1 MTGNLYADIIL
12 PLALKGTFTYS
23 VPEHLAPDLKPGKRV
38 VVQFGKKKLYTGIVV
53 RIHNSRPDFE
63 IIKEIAEIVDS
74 APLLNEEVLK
84 YWEWMAGYYM
94 CTPGEVM
101 KAALPSS
108 LYPES
113 ETIIE
118 PDPSFDDFSSLDRPS
133 AKLLSIIIRRKKI
146 KPGNLP
152 PVVDNRNTLKLI
164 NNLISCKAVIAGESL
179 RNAPLKE
186 LEKYV
191 VLAEKFTSNRIEDIL
206 NGLKS
211 APRQKEMLEKYLNIT
226 GYGSGKDIIPVRK
239 TEFTGMEVALAA
251 LTHKNILRVVNLEK
265 RSVQRVTADAVEPEP
280 LTGSQAVAYEEI
292 KSQYSSGK
300 RIFLINGVT
309 SSGKTQLYIHLI
321 KEMLKEGK
329 QVLYLLPEIAL
340 TRQIIDRLKKYFGES
355 TAVYHSRITA
365 RERNAIIRG
374 ITESDPEK
382 RIKLLLG
389 ARSSVLLPFRNPG
402 LIIVDE
408 EHDGSYKQHDPS
420 PRYNARDAAIMLAHF
435 CNAVT
440 ILGSATP
447 SIESYFNA
455 RAGKYGYVELR
466 ERFGKVNL
474 PEIIVVNTREAYRK
488 KLMVSH
494 FSPQLIELIDEAL
507 ANGEQ
512 VLLFRNRRGFSSYLE
527 CGECGWIPVC
537 TQCAV
542 NLTYH
547 REQKRAVCHYC
558 GISVPV
564 PAKCPLCGS
573 FSIETRGF
581 GTEKIEDEIKL
592 LFPQARVARMDQ
604 DTTRKADSFNKI
616 IEDLESG
623 RTDILTG
630 TQMISKGLDI
640 ENLTVVGIL
649 NADSLLNYP
658 DFRAHERAF
667 QMMSQVSGRAG
678 RRNKQGK
685 VVIQVSDPYHRI
697 IQYVMRNDYKAFY
710 LHQAEERKTFNY
722 PPFCRLIRITVKH
735 KKKDILDQ
743 MAGILGQRLRDYFGK
758 RVLGPEY
765 PHVSKIQLWYNKEIL
780 IKIEKEKPVVKAKEH
795 IMNAIESIGNE
806 KGSSSLRIAV
816 DVDPY

>member
-1 MTGNLYADIIL
+1 MKGNLFADIIL
-12 PLALKGTFTYS
+12 PLAVKGTFTYI
-23 VPEHLAPDLKPGKRV
+23 VPDHLASELKTGQRV
-38 VVQFGKKKLYTGIVV
+38 IVQFGKKKLYTGIVF
-53 RIHNSRPDFE
+53 RIHSHRPDLE
-63 IIKEIAEIVDS
+63 MIKEITETVDKV
-74 APLLNEEVLK
+74 PLVNEEVLRF
-84 YWEWMAGYYM
+84 WEWLADYYM

-108 LYPES
+108 FYPES

-118 PDPSFDDFSSLDRPS
+118 ADPSFEDIGSLDRTS
-133 AKLLSIIIRRKKI
+133 AKLLDVIISKKRI

-152 PVVDNRNTLKLI
+152 QKFDNRNTLKLV
-164 NNLISCKAVIAGESL
+164 NNLICHKAVAVGVSL
-179 RNAPLKE
+179 RNAPLME
-186 LEKYV
+186 SEKFV
-191 VLAEKFTSNRIEDIL
+191 VLAEKFTSEWLEEIL
-206 NGLKS
+206 LDLGR
-211 APRQKEMLEKYLNIT
+211 APRQKELLEKYISIT

-239 TEFTGMEVALAA
+239 TEFRGMNAALAA
-251 LTHKNILRVVNLEK
+251 LTDKNILRVVDLEK
-265 RSVQRVTADAVEPEP
+265 KDISKASVIACEPEP
-280 LTGSQAVAYEEI
+280 LTGQQSEAYEAI
-292 KSQYSSGK
+292 KAQYRSGK

-321 KEMLKEGK
+321 KEKLTEGK

-340 TRQIIDRLKKYFGES
+340 TGHVIERLKKYFGEN
-355 TAVYHSRITA
+355 TAVYHSRISA
-365 RERNAIIRG
+365 RERSAIIQG
-374 ITESDPEK
+374 ITENDPSR
-382 RIKLLLG
+382 RINLLLG

-408 EHDGSYKQHDPS
+408 EHDGSYKQDDPA
-420 PRYNARDAAIMLAHF
+420 PRYNARDSAIMLAHF
-435 CNAVT
+435 YNAVT

-447 SIESYFNA
+447 SVESYHNA
-455 RAGKYGYVELR
+455 LSGKYGYVELK
-466 ERFGKVNL
+466 ERYGRVNL
-474 PEIIVVNTREAYRK
+474 PEIIVVNTREAARK

-507 ANGEQ
+507 TNGEQ

-527 CGECGWIPVC
+527 CSECGWIPVC

-564 PAKCPLCGS
+564 PVKCPLCGS

-604 DTTRKADSFNKI
+604 DTTRKTDAFNRI
-616 IEDLESG
+616 IEELESG
-623 RTDILTG
+623 KTDILTG

-678 RRNKQGK
+678 RRKKQGK
-685 VVIQVSDPYHRI
+685 VVIQVSDPHHRV

-710 LHQAEERKTFNY
+710 RYQTEERKTFNY

-735 KKKDILDQ
+735 KRKDVLEQ
-743 MAGILGQRLRDYFGK
+743 MSGLLAERLREYFGK

-765 PHVSKIQLWYNKEIL
+765 PHIPRIQQWYNKVIM
-780 IKIEKEKPVVKAKEH
+780 IKIEKDRPVVKAKEH
-795 IMNAIESIGNE
+795 LLNAIEAVRNE
-806 KGSSSLRIAV
+806 KSASTLRIVV

>member
-12 PLALKGTFTYS
+12 PLALKGTFTYL
-23 VPEHLAPDLKPGKRV
+23 VPERLKPDLKPGQRV
-38 VVQFGKKKLYTGIVV
+38 IVQFGKKKLYTGIVF
-53 RIHNSRPDFE
+53 RIHDKRPDYENF
-63 IIKEIAEIVDS
+63 KEIAEIVDS
-74 APLLNEEVLK
+74 DPLLNEEVLK

-118 PDPSFDDFSSLDRPS
+118 PDQSFNDFGSLDRPS
-133 AKLLSIIIRRKKI
+133 AKLLSIIIKRKKI

-152 PVVDNRNTLKLI
+152 PVVDSRNSLKLI
-164 NNLISCKAVIAGESL
+164 NYLISCKAVTTGESL

-186 LEKYV
+186 FEKYIV
-191 VLAEKFTSNRIEDIL
+191 PAEKFTGGRLEDIL
-206 NGLKS
+206 NGLNK
-211 APRQKEMLEKYLNIT
+211 AHTQRELLEKYVKIS

-239 TEFTGMEVALAA
+239 ADFSGQEMALAA
-251 LTHKNILRVVNLEK
+251 LIKKKILKVVDLEK
-265 RSVQRVTADAVEPEP
+265 KVLRKVPAASGGPEP
-280 LTGSQAVAYEEI
+280 LTGSQAAAYKEI
-292 KSQYSSGK
+292 KSQYNSGK

-321 KEMLKEGK
+321 KEMLNEGR

-340 TRQIIDRLKKYFGES
+340 TRQIIERLKKYFGES
-355 TAVYHSRITA
+355 TAVYHSRISV

-389 ARSSVLLPFRNPG
+389 VRSAVLLPFRNPG

-408 EHDGSYKQHDPS
+408 EHDGSYKQQDPS
-420 PRYNARDAAIMLAHF
+420 PRYNARDAAIMLGHF
-435 CNAVT
+435 YNAVT

-447 SIESYFNA
+447 SIESFYNA
-455 RAGKYGYVELR
+455 RSGKYGYVELK

-507 ANGEQ
+507 TNGEQ

-537 TQCAV
+537 TRCAV

-564 PAKCPLCGS
+564 PARCPLCGS

-592 LFPQARVARMDQ
+592 LFPRARVARMDQ
-604 DTTRKADSFNKI
+604 DTTRKADAFNRI

-623 RTDILTG
+623 KTDILTG

-649 NADSLLNYP
+649 NADSMLNYP

-678 RRNKQGK
+678 RRKKQGK
-685 VVIQVSDPYHRI
+685 VVIQVSDPSHRI
-697 IQYVMRNDYKAFY
+697 IQYVMRNDYNAFY

-743 MAGILGQRLRDYFGK
+743 MAGILGQKLREYFGK

-765 PHVSKIQLWYNKEIL
+765 PHVPRIQLWYNKEIL
-780 IKIEKEKPVVKAKEH
+780 LKIEKEKPVVKAKEH
-795 IMNAIESIGNE
+795 IMNAMESLGKE
-806 KGSSSLRIAV
+806 KGSSSLRISV